1 MRRFVVSGLVPVDPV
16 ELADHFLDPA
26 AAPQIWPQIREQTP
40 DAAPGGWWECAVSS
54 GDPEDAGAGAGEAT
68 VRLRRASPVE
78 IHERSADGLTVH
90 RFLAASG
97 GCLWTVESHAR
108 QQPGESWQR
117 FARRRERDRDRAMT
131 LVDTAAGYFASLL

>member
-1 MRRFVVSGLVPVDPV
+1 MRRFSVSGLVPCDPV

-40 DAAPGGWWECAVSS
+40 DAAPGGWSEAAVGS
-54 GDPEDAGAGAGEAT
+54 GGGDGDEDDAEAT

-78 IHERSADGLTVH
+78 IQERSADGVTVH
-90 RFLAASG
+90 RFLPASG
-97 GCLWTVESHAR
+97 GCLWAIESHAR
-108 QQPGESWQR
+108 PRPGEAWAR
-117 FARRRERDRDRAMT
+117 FVRRREHERRRAMA